1 MNRAHL
7 FNEVVGLVPLVL
19 AAINRQAVLVKLE
32 RQTERVGLDA
42 AVLEAALAE
51 LLGDVVKDL
60 DIVGDSL
67 GIVCWVDRNVSKGLA
82 VDDILGLGI
91 GQLRGGSERR
101 S

>member
-1 MNRAHL
+1 M
-7 FNEVVGLVPLVL
+7 
-19 AAINRQAVLVKLE
+19 
-32 RQTERVGLDA
+32 GLDA

>member
-1 MNRAHL
+1 MNKAHL

-67 GIVCWVDRNVSKGLA
+67 GIVCWVDRNVSKSLA
-82 VDDILGLGI
+82 VNDILGLGI
-91 GQLRGGSERR
+91 
-101 S
+101 